1 MWVSKDAE
9 IRRKEL
15 LDAALE
21 LFYERGYDKTSV
33 NDIIAKVGVT
43 KGAFYY
49 HFKSKDEVLDTI
61 ALQQAQEMV
70 AAFASAA
77 RAEYHG
83 FLERLNGTI
92 SSLWQ
97 YRTDTQR
104 TRLRMSEVLDKSE
117 NIVLK
122 SKIYKY
128 YTDLSKP
135 VIMEILDQGLREG
148 IVTTDFPEEMAEFF
162 IQFSLTANGTI
173 NRLVLALKDRPEN
186 IQLIDNR
193 ARFFEEILHKILG
206 VKEGSI
212 KYANTVLKSV
222 L

>member
-21 LFYERGYDKTSV
+21 LFYKRGYDKTSV

-77 RAEYHG
+77 RVEYND
-83 FLERLNGTI
+83 FLERLNGII
-92 SSLWQ
+92 SSMWQ

-117 NIVLK
+117 NIMLK

-135 VIMEILDQGLREG
+135 VILEILDQGLREG

-222 L
+222 Y

>member
-1 MWVSKDAE
+1 MWISKDAE

-77 RAEYHG
+77 RAKYND

-92 SSLWQ
+92 SSMWQ
-97 YRTDTQR
+97 FRTDTQR
-104 TRLRMSEVLDKSE
+104 IRLRMSEVLDKSE
-117 NIVLK
+117 NIMLK

-135 VIMEILDQGLREG
+135 VILEILNQGLREG

-173 NRLVLALKDRPEN
+173 NRLLLTLKDRPEN
-186 IQLIDNR
+186 VQLIDNR